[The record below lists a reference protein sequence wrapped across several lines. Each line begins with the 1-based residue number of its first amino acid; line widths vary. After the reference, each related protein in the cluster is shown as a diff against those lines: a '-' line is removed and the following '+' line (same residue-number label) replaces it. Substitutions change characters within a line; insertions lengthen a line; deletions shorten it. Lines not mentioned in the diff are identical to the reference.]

1 MKINYK
7 TRRFLSLVILLVGLP
22 LYVAAVVT
30 GMAFLINLPMVIELF
45 IYIFFGVVWV
55 FPVKF
60 IFRGIGQ
67 SDPDDSK

>member
-7 TRRFLSLVILLVGLP
+7 TRRFLSLIILLIGLP
-22 LYVAAVVT
+22 LYAVAVVT
-30 GMAFLINLPMVIELF
+30 GMAFLIKLPMVIELF

-67 SDPDDSK
+67 SDPDASK

>member
-7 TRRFLSLVILLVGLP
+7 TRRFLSLIILLVGLP
-22 LYVAAVVT
+22 LYAAAVVT
-30 GMAFLINLPMVIELF
+30 GLAFLIKLPMVIELF

-67 SDPDDSK
+67 SDPDDPK

>member
-7 TRRFLSLVILLVGLP
+7 TRRFLSLIILLVGLP
-22 LYVAAVVT
+22 LYAAAVVT
-30 GMAFLINLPMVIELF
+30 GLAFLIKLPMVIELF